1 MLPAEEKELTQT
13 DLTAPGSQMSEGEKL
28 IIRLLTTPLITID
41 AN

>member
-1 MLPAEEKELTQT
+1 MLPAEDTELTQT
-13 DLTAPGSQMSEGEKL
+13 DLTAAGSQTSEGEKL